1 MIPLQNLVTVNNT
14 HTYQVSMSPP
24 TYSNTMT
31 NSCYSLSAQNSLPTI
46 ILPQAINQ
54 PHFILCNQNIKMNP
68 SLQLIK
74 TNGQKPLR
82 IRKKLNTPR
91 KKFTPSED
99 EKLKNLVETM
109 GSKKWE

>member
-1 MIPLQNLVTVNNT
+1 
-14 HTYQVSMSPP
+14 
-24 TYSNTMT
+24 
-31 NSCYSLSAQNSLPTI
+31 
-46 ILPQAINQ
+46 
-54 PHFILCNQNIKMNP
+54 MNP

-99 EKLKNLVETM
+99 EDNKVLGGCFPPAK
-109 GSKKWE
+109 SCD